1 MAAQRPM
8 AGVLAGPN
16 GAGKSSAA
24 PHLLRGALHVD
35 AFVNADVIAQG
46 LSAFD
51 PDAVAA
57 EAGHILLRR
66 LGELI
71 DQRAT
76 FAWETTLSGNTAR
89 HLFQRLNDAG
99 YAIHLIYLWL
109 PSAEMAIERVR
120 RRVELG
126 GHDIPE
132 PTIRR
137 RFARSLVNFQ
147 TVYRPISSDWRVYYN
162 PEPDVSHLIAV
173 GTGDS
178 VSEIVDTDRWRMFS
192 EQSTEFGKVRE
203 PHSVYAGEAMKRPTD
218 AEHAGTRGE
227 EEFDREAVFKDGFE
241 IDRAITRAHGDVIR
255 LHRAFGVP
263 LVIWRDGRVQSVD
276 PNEVP
281 IPDPDAV
288 QRVLNSRP

>member
-1 MAAQRPM
+1 MAV
-8 AGVLAGPN
+8 VLAGPN

-57 EAGHILLRR
+57 EAGRILLRR

-71 DQRAT
+71 DQRAN
-76 FAWETTLSGNTAR
+76 FGWETTLSGNTAR

-147 TVYRPISSDWRVYYN
+147 TVYRPLSSAWQVFDNREAGVMRLVAAGLRGTVN
-162 PEPDVSHLIAV
+162 DV
-173 GTGDS
+173 
-178 VSEIVDTDRWRMFS
+178 VDAELWRMFGDQCAEVS
-192 EQSTEFGKVRE
+192 KVRE
-203 PHSVYAGEAMKRPTD
+203 RQSSYAGETMVGPTD
-218 AEHAGTRGE
+218 VGHPDADAED
-227 EEFDREAVFKDGFE
+227 EFDRGAVFRDGVE
-241 IDRAITRAHGDVIR
+241 IERALTRAHGDVIR
-255 LHRAFGVP
+255 RHRAFGVP

-276 PNEVP
+276 PNDVP

-288 QRVLNSRP
+288 QRVPIG